1 VVAIN
6 PTESANIASSENNI
20 SFRWIYIILPAV
32 FLLLSI
38 VLTAFFYHRLPSEVA
53 YHFSGGAPDSWT
65 GRSAI
70 ITWMLVPQFLL
81 TLLSFAIVRTAI
93 FGTRYVS
100 AEGTPLKKLLIVMGN
115 MAVLPQLIL
124 IFAML
129 DIFLYNAYQIRLIPL
144 WVFALIVMLLGAV
157 ILGIFFIQT
166 IWQVRRLRGK
176 SLRE

>member
-1 VVAIN
+1 VAAISPAEPSN
-6 PTESANIASSENNI
+6 DTTSGNNI
-20 SFRWIYIILPAV
+20 TFRWIYVILPVV

-38 VLTAFFYHRLPSEVA
+38 ILIACFYHRLPPDVA
-53 YHFSGGAPDSWT
+53 YHFSGGTPDSWT

-70 ITWMLVPQFLL
+70 IAWLLVPQFVLAM
-81 TLLSFAIVRTAI
+81 LSFAVVRTAI
-93 FGTRYVS
+93 YSTRYWS
-100 AEGTPLKKLLIVMGN
+100 AEGTPLKKMLIFMGN
-115 MAVLPQLIL
+115 MVVLPQLIL

-144 WVFALIVMLLGAV
+144 WVFALIILVLGAI

-176 SLRE
+176 SLQE